1 MFEISPHPSPLPNGE
16 REGVRGTQIQKCRD
30 LMSLLSIE
38 EITKEYDGI
47 RALDRVSLKVEK
59 GRIKG
64 LIGPN
69 GAGKSTLFHLISGVE
84 KPGSGKIFFKE
95 KNITSMEP
103 HERSALGIGRTFQTL
118 QIWGNMT
125 VVENIMAGMNRRL
138 KGGFLSCGLW
148 LPRIRKSEKEALSEA
163 KEILDSLGLLG
174 KWESL
179 ASQLPYG
186 KQKLLELGRALAMKP
201 ELLLVDEPASGL
213 TPVEIEQLSEQVSQI
228 RQEGVTVFIVEH
240 HMGMVMEIADEI
252 AVLHNGKLIA
262 EGTPEAVRKN
272 PQVIEAYLARRSKN
286 PLTLPLSPEG
296 RGMG

>member
-1 MFEISPHPSPLPNGE
+1 
-16 REGVRGTQIQKCRD
+16 
-30 LMSLLSIE
+30 MSLLSIE
-38 EITKEYDGI
+38 EIIKEYDGI

-59 GRIKG
+59 GSIKG

-84 KPGSGKIFFKE
+84 KPDSGKIFFKG

-103 HERSALGIGRTFQTL
+103 HERASLGMGRTFQTL
-118 QIWGNMT
+118 QVWGNMT
-125 VVENIMAGMNRRL
+125 VVENIMTGMNRRL
-138 KGGFLSCGLW
+138 KGGLVSCGFW
-148 LPRIRKSEKEALSEA
+148 LPRIRRSEKDALKEA

-201 ELLLVDEPASGL
+201 ELLLLDEPASGL
-213 TPVEIEQLSEQVSQI
+213 TLAEIEQLSQHIAQV

-252 AVLHNGKLIA
+252 AVLHNGELIA
-262 EGTPEAVRKN
+262 EGKPEAVRKD
-272 PQVIEAYLARRSKN
+272 PRVVEAYLARRSRNEAACDVTNSKFQN
-286 PLTLPLSPEG
+286 PNVK
-296 RGMG
+296 GMSKDQELK

>member
-1 MFEISPHPSPLPNGE
+1 
-16 REGVRGTQIQKCRD
+16 
-30 LMSLLSIE
+30 MSLLSIE
-38 EITKEYDGI
+38 EILKEYDGI

-84 KPGSGKIFFKE
+84 KPDSGKIYFKE
-95 KNITSMEP
+95 KNITSMES
-103 HERSALGIGRTFQTL
+103 HVRSALGIGRTFQTL

-138 KGGFLSCGLW
+138 KGGFFSYGLW
-148 LPRIRKSEKEALSEA
+148 LPWIKRSEKEALKEA

-174 KWESL
+174 KWEAM

-201 ELLLVDEPASGL
+201 ELLLLDEPASGL
-213 TPVEIEQLSEQVSQI
+213 TLTEIEQLSQQI
-228 RQEGVTVFIVEH
+228 SRTRQEGVTVFIVEH

-252 AVLHNGKLIA
+252 AVLHNGELIA

-272 PQVIEAYLARRSKN
+272 PKVIEAYLTRRSGDEAGFADTSSKFQN
-286 PLTLPLSPEG
+286 PNVKGISK
-296 RGMG
+296 

>member
-1 MFEISPHPSPLPNGE
+1 
-16 REGVRGTQIQKCRD
+16 
-30 LMSLLSIE
+30 MSLLSIE

-47 RALDRVSLKVEK
+47 RALDRVSLQVEK
-59 GRIKG
+59 GSIKG

-84 KPGSGKIFFKE
+84 KPDSGKIYFKRRE
-95 KNITSMEP
+95 ITSMES
-103 HERSALGIGRTFQTL
+103 HEISTLGIGRTFQTL

-138 KGGFLSCGLW
+138 KGSLFSCGLW
-148 LPRIRKSEKEALSEA
+148 LPWIRRSEKEALKEA

-174 KWESL
+174 KWESM

-201 ELLLVDEPASGL
+201 DLLLLDEPASGL
-213 TPVEIEQLSEQVSQI
+213 TLAEMQQLLKQISQI
-228 RQEGVTVFIVEH
+228 RQEGVTIFIVEH

-262 EGTPEAVRKN
+262 EGTPNGVRKN
-272 PQVIEAYLARRSKN
+272 PEVIEAYLKSKK
-286 PLTLPLSPEG
+286 TDA
-296 RGMG
+296 

>member
-1 MFEISPHPSPLPNGE
+1 
-16 REGVRGTQIQKCRD
+16 
-30 LMSLLSIE
+30 MSHLSIE

-59 GRIKG
+59 GSIKG

-84 KPGSGKIFFKE
+84 KPDSGKIRFKE
-95 KNITSMEP
+95 RDITAMAS
-103 HERSALGIGRTFQTL
+103 HEISALGMGRTFQTL

-125 VVENIMAGMNRRL
+125 VVENVMAGMHRRL
-138 KGGFLSCGLW
+138 KGSLFSYGLW
-148 LPRIRKSEKEALSEA
+148 LPWIRASEKEALKEA
-163 KEILDSLGLLG
+163 REILNSLGLLG
-174 KWESL
+174 SWESM

-201 ELLLVDEPASGL
+201 ELLLLDEPASGL
-213 TPVEIEQLSEQVSQI
+213 TLREIEQLSERISQI

-252 AVLHNGKLIA
+252 AVLHNGELIA
-262 EGTPEAVRKN
+262 EGTPASVRKN
-272 PQVIEAYLARRSKN
+272 PRVIEAYLTRRSPN
-286 PLTLPLSPEG
+286 
-296 RGMG
+296 

>member
-1 MFEISPHPSPLPNGE
+1 M
-16 REGVRGTQIQKCRD
+16 
-30 LMSLLSIE
+30 
-38 EITKEYDGI
+38 
-47 RALDRVSLKVEK
+47 
-59 GRIKG
+59 
-64 LIGPN
+64 
-69 GAGKSTLFHLISGVE
+69 
-84 KPGSGKIFFKE
+84 
-95 KNITSMEP
+95 
-103 HERSALGIGRTFQTL
+103 
-118 QIWGNMT
+118 
-125 VVENIMAGMNRRL
+125 
-138 KGGFLSCGLW
+138 
-148 LPRIRKSEKEALSEA
+148 
-163 KEILDSLGLLG
+163 LG

-201 ELLLVDEPASGL
+201 ELLLLDEPASGL

-252 AVLHNGKLIA
+252 AVLHNGELIA

>member
-1 MFEISPHPSPLPNGE
+1 LGKKEEEGQ
-16 REGVRGTQIQKCRD
+16 RET
-30 LMSLLSIE
+30 LMSLLSVE
-38 EITKEYDGI
+38 EITKDYDGI

-84 KPGSGKIFFKE
+84 KPDSGKIYFKE
-95 KNITSMEP
+95 KNITFMESY
-103 HERSALGIGRTFQTL
+103 ERSALGVGRTFQAL

-125 VVENIMAGMNRRL
+125 VVENIMTGMNRRL
-138 KGGFLSCGLW
+138 KGGLFSYGLW
-148 LPRIRKSEKEALSEA
+148 LPWVKRSEKEALKEA

-174 KWESL
+174 KWESI

-201 ELLLVDEPASGL
+201 ELLLLDEPASGL
-213 TPVEIEQLSEQVSQI
+213 TLTEIEQLSEQIS
-228 RQEGVTVFIVEH
+228 RARREGVTVFIVEH

-252 AVLHNGKLIA
+252 AVLHNGELIV

-272 PQVIEAYLARRSKN
+272 PQVIEAYLARRTHIN
-286 PLTLPLSPEG
+286 PALREL
-296 RGMG
+296 

>member
-1 MFEISPHPSPLPNGE
+1 
-16 REGVRGTQIQKCRD
+16 
-30 LMSLLSIE
+30 MSLLSIE

-47 RALDRVSLKVEK
+47 KALDRVSLKVEK
-59 GRIKG
+59 GSIKG

-84 KPGSGKIFFKE
+84 KSDSGKIYFKE
-95 KNITSMEP
+95 KNITSLEP
-103 HERSALGIGRTFQTL
+103 HERSALGMGRTFQTV

-138 KGGFLSCGLW
+138 KGGFFSYGLW
-148 LPRIRKSEKEALSEA
+148 FPWIRRSEKEALKEA

-174 KWESL
+174 KWESM

-201 ELLLVDEPASGL
+201 ELLLLDEPASGL
-213 TPVEIEQLSEQVSQI
+213 TLTEIEQLSDRISQI
-228 RQEGVTVFIVEH
+228 RQEGVTVFVVEH

-252 AVLHNGKLIA
+252 AVFHNGEMIA
-262 EGTPEAVRKN
+262 EGTPAAVKN
-272 PQVIEAYLARRSKN
+272 NPEVMEAYLS
-286 PLTLPLSPEG
+286 
-296 RGMG
+296 RGSAGKRNRHRE